1 MSGTGEMIEAL
12 LNEPYRVIDI
22 LPERVP
28 EKAAGR
34 YFAAEK
40 YWLQP
45 PMLADLRRRFTE
57 ILLKLSCYYNIAAG
71 SPDGDGFA
79 CNPAPELLAGR
90 ILEGQTDLCIL
101 LPEEETLIT
110 LNRGDLYMTVYHP
123 SESLLPLLERLVSAE
138 GLFLRQPE
146 QEA

>member
-45 PMLADLRRRFTE
+45 PMLADLRRRFDAELDRT
-57 ILLKLSCYYNIAAG
+57 LSQIAAEVK
-71 SPDGDGFA
+71 A
-79 CNPAPELLAGR
+79 LAER
-90 ILEGQTDLCIL
+90 YDRPLASLEADVAALREKVMSHL
-101 LPEEETLIT
+101 
-110 LNRGDLYMTVYHP
+110 
-123 SESLLPLLERLVSAE
+123 AE
-138 GLFLRQPE
+138 MGVGTNVAAKGAKQ
-146 QEA
+146 